1 MNMVD
6 KFKKNTWYKIDL
18 ILNWKNNKVSIY
30 VNGVGKSAATTGF
43 FIDEKKKTAK
53 TEKKVML
60 KANAI
65 SIYGLSPDGDS
76 KFSGIRMCNDICDG
90 ENSSNLKDLGGVAIY
105 AISAL
110 TSVSA
115 LAL

>member
-1 MNMVD
+1 MG
-6 KFKKNTWYKIDL
+6 KN
-18 ILNWKNNKVSIY
+18 
-30 VNGVGKSAATTGF
+30 AATTGF
-43 FIDEKKKTAK
+43 FVDEKKTKTAK
-53 TEKKVML
+53 EGEKVKPL

-76 KFSGIRMCNDICDG
+76 KFSGLRMCNDICDG
-90 ENSSNLKDLGGVAIY
+90 ESSSNLKDLGGVAIY